1 MYEGLKIAGLVP
13 VFDEEHK
20 IGRVLERIPR
30 AVVDETIVVDD
41 GSTDASAAR
50 VLGVGA
56 TLLPMGRTFGV
67 GAALRAGFTYAAAQ
81 GHDVVVVMA
90 GNNKDAPEE
99 IPKLLQPIVSGTAD
113 FVQGSRWLE
122 PQSDFGDMPTYRRIA
137 TRLHPALL
145 SYVAGQRITDS
156 TNGFRA
162 LRVEMLRDERLE
174 LRRSSLD
181 GYDLEPHLLLRA
193 IALGYGVCEVPVTK
207 RYPPKSLGQTKM
219 RPGRDWWVIL
229 RPIVRAGLRGRGSP
243 PRPRVSG

>member
-1 MYEGLKIAGLVP
+1 VYEGLSIAGLVP
-13 VFDEEHK
+13 VLDEEHK
-20 IGRVLERIPR
+20 IGSVLARIPGD
-30 AVVDETIVVDD
+30 VVDETIVVDD
-41 GSTDASAAR
+41 GSTDTSAAR
-50 VLGVGA
+50 VLSAGA
-56 TLLPMGRTFGV
+56 TLLSMGRTFGV
-67 GAALRAGFTYAAAQ
+67 GAALRAGFTYAAER

-99 IPKLLQPIVSGTAD
+99 IPRLLQPIASGAAD

-122 PQSDFGDMPTYRRIA
+122 PQRDFGEMPAYRRLA
-137 TRLHPALL
+137 TRMHPAVL

-162 LRVEMLRDERLE
+162 LRVEMLRDEQLD

-219 RPGRDWWVIL
+219 RPLLDWWVIL
-229 RPIVRAGLRGRGSP
+229 RPIVRAGMRGRGSP
-243 PRPRVSG
+243 PRSRDSG